1 MSKQFDVLEEYLLY
15 LVDNQDNFLN
25 RDFIMNIFSEARE
38 QFFPYNKF
46 LTCKYEAKQKRCI
59 KGLDINVSHVK
70 ITPYKLLI
78 NELFDS

>member
-1 MSKQFDVLEEYLLY
+1 
-15 LVDNQDNFLN
+15 
-25 RDFIMNIFSEARE
+25 MNIFSEARE